1 MAGNETGMPSADL
14 FNGRTWFV
22 VPFKHSAA
30 KDITRVE
37 EMAKAL
43 GAEPASIDADAHDF
57 LMAAISHVPQLVAS
71 ALMKTVGERVGQSG
85 LQHAGRGLADTTRL
99 AACAGDW
106 VTDVMASN
114 ADNVG
119 QALDDLIAKLQ
130 AARGELRSREDTGR
144 LLAEARSWRAFVRS

>member
-1 MAGNETGMPSADL
+1 VPSADL
-14 FNGRTWFV
+14 FNGRRWFV
-22 VPFKHSAA
+22 VPFRRSVDQ
-30 KDITRVE
+30 DIARVE
-37 EMAKAL
+37 EIAKAF

-71 ALMKTVGERVGQSG
+71 ALMQTVGERVGRSG

-99 AACAGDW
+99 AMCAGDW

-130 AARGELRSREDTGR
+130 TARGELRSREETGR
-144 LLAEARSWRAFVRS
+144 LLAEARSWRALVRS